1 MAEKMTTVAQ
11 LKKAILMGK
20 ADSAARIAELAELIA
35 GGLEDVQHNLV
46 TVTLPA
52 LEWSGR
58 AQTVNNESFL
68 ADSNYVYLIGGDAE
82 CLTAYSDAGI
92 RADNIT
98 KNGQATFHCEIT
110 PENDLTANIL
120 RLEVEP

>member
-1 MAEKMTTVAQ
+1 MAEKMTTAAQ
-11 LKKAILMGK
+11 LKKLAVMSKTDYTAL
-20 ADSAARIAELAELIA
+20 IAELADLVA
-35 GGLEDVQHNLV
+35 TGLESVQHNIV

-52 LEWSGR
+52 SKWSGR

-98 KNGQATFHCEIT
+98 QNGRATFRCEIT